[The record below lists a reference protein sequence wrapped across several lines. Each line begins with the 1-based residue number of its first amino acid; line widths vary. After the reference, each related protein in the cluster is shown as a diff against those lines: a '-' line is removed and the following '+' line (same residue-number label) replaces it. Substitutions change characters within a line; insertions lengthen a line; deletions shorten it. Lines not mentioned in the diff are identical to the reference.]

1 MEAIAEIV
9 RENPNLIVISDKVY
23 KFSVYNPL
31 EPGDSSS
38 VGHYHFSR
46 LPDMYDRTITL
57 SSCGKTFSCT
67 GWQVGWTVG
76 PAKYIKPMQD
86 LLPCVQPTCQPVHEK
101 VFPHED
107 NVMVLS
113 YISGNLEK

>member
-1 MEAIAEIV
+1 MEDIAQIV
-9 RENPNLIVISDKVY
+9 RENPNLIVISDEVY

-46 LPDMYDRTITL
+46 LPDMFDRTITL

-86 LLPCVQPTCQPVHEK
+86 LLPCVQFCASTPIQHALTSALQIAELPYQGQPR
-101 VFPHED
+101 
-107 NVMVLS
+107 
-113 YISGNLEK
+113 